1 MSRTTLQGKGSKR
14 KVELIRWRH
23 SERFSLLLLLLVL
36 VIETI
41 GVAWWLM
48 THHID

>member
-23 SERFSLLLLLLVL
+23 RERFSLLLLLLVL
-36 VIETI
+36 ILETI
-41 GVAWWLM
+41 GVAWWLL
-48 THHID
+48 THKID

>member
-14 KVELIRWRH
+14 KVGLIRWRH

-36 VIETI
+36 VLETI

-48 THHID
+48 MQHVD